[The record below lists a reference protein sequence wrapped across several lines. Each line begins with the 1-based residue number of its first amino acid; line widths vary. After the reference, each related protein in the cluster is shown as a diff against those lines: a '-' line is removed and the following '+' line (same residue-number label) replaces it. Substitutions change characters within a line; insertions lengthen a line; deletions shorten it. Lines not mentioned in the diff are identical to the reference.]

1 MMLDDETA
9 ALFKRAEKHPL
20 HPDPPQTTLLDRHGV
35 EAHLPQRDLLLLVD
49 RVRLWEGGTIVA
61 GHDLAR
67 AGEVFRGHFP
77 GKPLFPGV
85 LQIEA
90 IGQAGVLLHLLG
102 SPERIEAVTLT
113 HVRAA
118 RFHRP
123 VEPGEELVLMAQVI
137 EDGLFFTV
145 VGQCLQR
152 GEICSA
158 AAVSGLL

>member
-1 MMLDDETA
+1 MMLDEETE
-9 ALFKRAEKHPL
+9 ALFRRAEKQPL
-20 HPDPPQTTLLDRHGV
+20 CADPPEATVLDRAGV
-35 EAHLPQRDLLLLVD
+35 EERLPQRDLLLLVD
-49 RVRLWEGGTIVA
+49 RVRLWRGGTIVA
-61 GHDLAR
+61 GYDLAR
-67 AGEVFRGHFP
+67 AAEVFRGHFP
-77 GKPLFPGV
+77 GRPLFPGV

-90 IGQAGVLLHLLG
+90 IGQAGVLLHLLE

-118 RFHRP
+118 RFLRP
-123 VEPGEELVLMAQVI
+123 VEPGAELVLMARVI

-152 GEICSA
+152 GAICSA